1 MCMSGEDLKIF
12 DDLKLLSSLD
22 FFFFFVLI
30 FISVGNLGAWDT
42 LSLFLAPKGDVLMS
56 MKSVMVMVQR
66 NPAKISVAHC

>member
-1 MCMSGEDLKIF
+1 MCMPGEDLKFF
-12 DDLKLLSSLD
+12 DDLKLLSSLH
-22 FFFFFVLI
+22 FFFFLI